1 MTAARVYLDHNA
13 TTPVRPQAA
22 QAVARALAETGNASS
37 IHAEGRAA
45 RSAVEHARSV
55 VAALVGADA
64 ESVTFTSGATE
75 ALNLALTPDIT
86 TGAPGPAFR
95 LYISATEHP
104 AVLAGHRF
112 AADAFEIVPVLAS
125 GVIDLDA
132 LEAAFDRNP
141 DSRPLLALQLANN
154 ETGVIQPV
162 RAAADFVHARGGLIV
177 VDSVQAVARMKVDV
191 AELGADMLIL
201 TGHKIGGPPGVGA
214 LVRPSLNLHITA
226 PLVRGGGQE
235 KGLRGGTEN
244 GPAIAGFAVA
254 AELALAEREDE
265 ARRLEALRVRLEDG
279 LRAISPAITIFG
291 EEAPRLPNTVAF
303 AHPGAAAETL
313 LIRFDLAGIALSSG
327 SACSSGRV
335 KSSRVLDAMG
345 VRPDIGRG
353 LLRASLGWTTQDAD
367 IDRFLDAWREASAI
381 LRRRGDPRR
390 LTPAAG

>member
-22 QAVARALAETGNASS
+22 QAVARALAETGNVSS
-37 IHAEGRAA
+37 VHAEGRAA
-45 RSAVEHARSV
+45 RGAVEHARAA

-75 ALNLALTPDIT
+75 ALNLGLTPGIT

-95 LYISATEHP
+95 LYISATEHA
-104 AVLAGHRF
+104 AVLSGHRF
-112 AADAFEIVPVLAS
+112 PADDVEIVPVLAS
-125 GVIDLDA
+125 GLIDLAA
-132 LEAAFDRNP
+132 LEAALDRNP

-162 RAAADFVHARGGLIV
+162 RAAAGLVHARGGLII
-177 VDSVQAVARMKVDV
+177 VDAVQAVARITVD
-191 AELGADMLIL
+191 ATELNADMLVL
-201 TGHKIGGPPGVGA
+201 SAHKIGGPPGIGA
-214 LVRPSLNLHITA
+214 LVRTSPDLHIAA

-235 KGLRGGTEN
+235 RGLRGGTEN
-244 GPAIAGFAVA
+244 VPAIAGFAA
-254 AELALAEREDE
+254 AAQIARAERESE
-265 ARRLEALRVRLEDG
+265 ARRLETLRARLEDG

-303 AHPGAAAETL
+303 AHPGAVAETV

-335 KSSRVLDAMG
+335 KSSHVLDAMG
-345 VRPDIGRG
+345 VTPDIGRG
-353 LLRASLGWTTQDAD
+353 MLRASLGWTTQNAD
-367 IDRFLDAWREASAI
+367 IDRFLDAWREASARFCGAGKT
-381 LRRRGDPRR
+381 L
-390 LTPAAG
+390 AA